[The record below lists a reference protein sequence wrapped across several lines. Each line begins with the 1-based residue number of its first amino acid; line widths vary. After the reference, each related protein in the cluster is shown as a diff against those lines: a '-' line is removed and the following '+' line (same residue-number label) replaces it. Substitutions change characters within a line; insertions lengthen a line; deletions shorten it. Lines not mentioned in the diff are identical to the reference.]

1 MDKYAYRCFLPDLAG
16 FAPTHCARPDYQ
28 QRPQT
33 AGKAKP
39 PVKIMAEREGFE
51 PSIHVNVYTLSR
63 RVPSAARTS
72 LLPAVKLLSK
82 TCVKG
87 IYLCNI
93 FQGVFAREKQ
103 EETANRI
110 ISARRKT
117 KGGKTG
123 LPVVFYPINLYARDG
138 RGYLLKFLS
147 VILRSF
153 INAPPPEADGSLIMS
168 SSG

>member
-1 MDKYAYRCFLPDLAG
+1 MANPSRQNFSKKNL
-16 FAPTHCARPDYQ
+16 
-28 QRPQT
+28 
-33 AGKAKP
+33 
-39 PVKIMAEREGFE
+39 AEREGFE

-72 LLPAVKLLSK
+72 LLPESKLLSK

-117 KGGKTG
+117 KRRKTG
-123 LPVVFYPINLYARDG
+123 VIPSFLP
-138 RGYLLKFLS
+138 
-147 VILRSF
+147 
-153 INAPPPEADGSLIMS
+153 
-168 SSG
+168 